1 MDSELKKLCK
11 MDSTSDII
19 GDMEQIIN
27 RSRNIAYLYVNR
39 ALVLRNW
46 LIGRRIDQEILKDQ
60 SFEDNYGKK
69 LIVDLSRKLTSEYGK
84 GFSPS
89 TLYKYVRFY
98 KLFPKILSTVWTQSF
113 SCLSWSHYR
122 LLIGVVNDDARVW
135 YEREAAEE
143 SWAVRTLQRNI
154 ESQYYFRMIKTPNP
168 EVVKAEMKTL
178 TANYQRDKAS
188 FIKDPVVIE
197 FLGLSPNTEF
207 TETKLESRIISNIQ
221 KFILEMGKGYAFM
234 ARQQRIH
241 TENDDYFIDLVF
253 YNVILK
259 CYVLVDLKTTK
270 VTHQDVGQ
278 MDMYVRMYDE
288 LKRTT
293 GDNPTL
299 GIILCSETNE
309 DIARYSVL
317 HDNDH
322 LFAAKY
328 KLYLPNEDDLRKE
341 IDLQKQIQES
351 RESEKDWD

>member
-122 LLIGVVNDDARVW
+122 LYRLHPIHFSTKG
-135 YEREAAEE
+135 
-143 SWAVRTLQRNI
+143 SKTFRNRGCKI
-154 ESQYYFRMIKTPNP
+154 YIDTR
-168 EVVKAEMKTL
+168 
-178 TANYQRDKAS
+178 
-188 FIKDPVVIE
+188 
-197 FLGLSPNTEF
+197 GLS
-207 TETKLESRIISNIQ
+207 
-221 KFILEMGKGYAFM
+221 
-234 ARQQRIH
+234 
-241 TENDDYFIDLVF
+241 
-253 YNVILK
+253 
-259 CYVLVDLKTTK
+259 
-270 VTHQDVGQ
+270 TH
-278 MDMYVRMYDE
+278 
-288 LKRTT
+288 
-293 GDNPTL
+293 
-299 GIILCSETNE
+299 
-309 DIARYSVL
+309 
-317 HDNDH
+317 
-322 LFAAKY
+322 
-328 KLYLPNEDDLRKE
+328 
-341 IDLQKQIQES
+341 
-351 RESEKDWD
+351 

>member
-1 MDSELKKLCK
+1 
-11 MDSTSDII
+11 
-19 GDMEQIIN
+19 
-27 RSRNIAYLYVNR
+27 
-39 ALVLRNW
+39 
-46 LIGRRIDQEILKDQ
+46 
-60 SFEDNYGKK
+60 
-69 LIVDLSRKLTSEYGK
+69 
-84 GFSPS
+84 
-89 TLYKYVRFY
+89 
-98 KLFPKILSTVWTQSF
+98 
-113 SCLSWSHYR
+113 
-122 LLIGVVNDDARVW
+122 
-135 YEREAAEE
+135 
-143 SWAVRTLQRNI
+143 
-154 ESQYYFRMIKTPNP
+154 MIKTPHP
-168 EVVKAEMKTL
+168 DIVESEMKKL
-178 TANYQRDKAS
+178 TVDLQRDRAS
-188 FIKDPVVIE
+188 FIKDPVVVE
-197 FLGLSPNTEF
+197 FLGLSPNTDF

-221 KFILEMGKGYAFM
+221 KFMLEMGKGYAFM

-241 TENDDYFIDLVF
+241 TENDDYYIDLVF

-259 CYVLVDLKTTK
+259 CYVLVDLKTSK

-288 LKRTT
+288 LKSTD

-299 GIILCSETNE
+299 GVILCTDTDE